1 MRSPD
6 NDRSEPRRVTEL
18 NQSPA
23 VVQAFQST
31 GQVAVVVAGEGVP
44 GTNQTGIPNSVS
56 NNVGTNAVAPPKP
69 APLKLQGIV
78 YDPKRPSAVINGR
91 TVFVG
96 DRIRQMRVIAITPET
111 ATLVDSSHTNV
122 LSMAE

>member
-1 MRSPD
+1 
-6 NDRSEPRRVTEL
+6 L
-18 NQSPA
+18 NQSA
-23 VVQAFQST
+23 ASTQSLQST
-31 GQVAVVVAGEGVP
+31 SQVAAVSVGEGLL
-44 GTNQTGIPNSVS
+44 GTNQTGISNSVS
-56 NNVGTNAVAPPKP
+56 NNVVTNDVAPPKP

-96 DRIRQMRVIAITPET
+96 DRIRQMRVIAITADT

-122 LSMAE
+122 LSLAE